1 MTEETVLAFWFGPL
15 DGDGLAA
22 DSQRRRWFQG
32 GAALDDDIR
41 GRFGPL
47 LEQARRGGLDGW
59 RGTAR
64 GALALILVCDQF
76 SRHIHRGTAAAFA
89 TDPLAL
95 EIALALI
102 DAGDD
107 ASLALEERA
116 FAYLPLEH
124 AESRRH
130 QHTSV
135 GLLSALRDATPPG
148 RRDIT
153 GNYLR
158 HAQQH
163 RDIVLRFGRFPHR
176 NAVLGRR
183 STAAEEAFLAEGND
197 FGQTARPGGGSEAA
211 SAQGSTRAMKPE
223 P

>member
-1 MTEETVLAFWFGPL
+1 VTDRAWERVLSFWFGPL
-15 DGDGLAA
+15 DDDGLAA
-22 DSQRRRWFQG
+22 DGQRRRWFQG

-41 GRFGPL
+41 ERFGAL
-47 LEQARRGGLDGW
+47 LEQARRGELDAW
-59 RGTAR
+59 RGAPR
-64 GALALILVCDQF
+64 SALALILVCDQF
-76 SRHIHRGTAAAFA
+76 ARHIHRGTAAAFA

-95 EIALALI
+95 EVALALI
-102 DAGDD
+102 DTGDD
-107 ASLALEERA
+107 ARLALEERA

-176 NAVLGRR
+176 NAALGR
-183 STAAEEAFLAEGND
+183 SSSAAEQVFVADGND
-197 FGQTARPGGGSEAA
+197 FGQTARP
-211 SAQGSTRAMKPE
+211 
-223 P
+223 